1 MPSRCVVVTAAL
13 KSLLMMERDVTQDQR
28 IDIAYRIFRAMC
40 GQYPD
45 RLLTL
50 VDAHGRTL
58 ARSDWSD
65 RLRFPRTPRCAFLR
79 LSQQFRQLGNVRRY
93 PPGLV
98 PSEHPGRCLW
108 SGSSSKYIGE
118 FLPAEVFDDEAGERF
133 FDGPWWRETALR
145 HGDIGKRTHQE
156 LNFNSPFK

>member
-1 MPSRCVVVTAAL
+1 MIHLPSRCVVVTAAL

-65 RLRFPRTPRCAFLR
+65 SPK
-79 LSQQFRQLGNVRRY
+79 V
-93 PPGLV
+93 
-98 PSEHPGRCLW
+98 
-108 SGSSSKYIGE
+108 SSD
-118 FLPAEVFDDEAGERF
+118 P
-133 FDGPWWRETALR
+133 
-145 HGDIGKRTHQE
+145 
-156 LNFNSPFK
+156 

>member
-1 MPSRCVVVTAAL
+1 
-13 KSLLMMERDVTQDQR
+13 MMERDVTQDQR

-65 RLRFPRTPRCAFLR
+65 SPK
-79 LSQQFRQLGNVRRY
+79 V
-93 PPGLV
+93 
-98 PSEHPGRCLW
+98 
-108 SGSSSKYIGE
+108 SSD
-118 FLPAEVFDDEAGERF
+118 P
-133 FDGPWWRETALR
+133 
-145 HGDIGKRTHQE
+145 
-156 LNFNSPFK
+156 